1 MMGSDSIKDPS
12 ALLRMT
18 LSELDVSLSSLH
30 QSWYKFKKG
39 KKRTLEFDKFEYN
52 LEASLTS
59 LQKELASQTYKHG
72 SYRKFTVT
80 DNKKREISVSSIK
93 DRVVHR
99 LIYEYLVKIFD
110 KTFIYDAWSCR
121 KNKGLIA
128 AIERSQQFATN
139 YPKYWVWRADIK
151 KFFDNIDRQTLLSLL
166 ERKIKDRKAID
177 LLSEVIGIKRPKA
190 ADTHTHTHQLPPPKG
205 LPIGNL
211 TSQIFANIYL
221 NELDRFVTHHEKPP
235 AYLRYGDDFLIFER
249 DLAKLWQIRENVIE
263 FTRQHLG
270 LTINSKNDVIIK
282 AKDGLKFLGVEIFPN
297 SRRLKNRNID
307 RAMNRISPANA
318 SSYQGLAKHHHPK
331 ILKTLNWQILEKNNE

>member
-190 ADTHTHTHQLPPPKG
+190 ADTHTHTHTHT
-205 LPIGNL
+205 PIAAAQR
-211 TSQIFANIYL
+211 SADWQSHQSNIRQYL
-221 NELDRFVTHHEKPP
+221 
-235 AYLRYGDDFLIFER
+235 
-249 DLAKLWQIRENVIE
+249 
-263 FTRQHLG
+263 
-270 LTINSKNDVIIK
+270 SK
-282 AKDGLKFLGVEIFPN
+282 
-297 SRRLKNRNID
+297 
-307 RAMNRISPANA
+307 
-318 SSYQGLAKHHHPK
+318 
-331 ILKTLNWQILEKNNE
+331 